1 MTTEEIRLI
10 QSEAN
15 RLVFEG
21 RRVHTEVEELDRD
34 KSKEPLVLESGR
46 SVGRGL
52 PSDYTG
58 GVNRVV
64 VIDGVDRNP

>member
-1 MTTEEIRLI
+1 MTTEEIVQI
-10 QSEAN
+10 QTEAN

-34 KSKEPLVLESGR
+34 KTIEPVVLESGR
-46 SVGRGL
+46 AVGKGL